1 MQHFLCAFFFFF
13 APLHIACAQLSSS
26 VMVVWEKRVKAGES
40 GAKVGLL
47 LWSVNGNNN
56 GNNIHTKWKSV
67 STHKLLPNVCTG
79 SICNAPPAARG
90 SPLSPAPILRFPSPH
105 FPHRFSNFPPAGL
118 PLLRRLLVKRYIQ
131 IWRHELEGTSLNRFQ
146 FAIGIFSFND

>member
-1 MQHFLCAFFFFF
+1 MQHFLCAFFFF
-13 APLHIACAQLSSS
+13 LHHSIL
-26 VMVVWEKRVKAGES
+26 RVHNFRRVSWWCGKSGES

-90 SPLSPAPILRFPSPH
+90 SSLSPALFLR

-146 FAIGIFSFND
+146 YTIGVFSSNETYYHFS